1 MSADT
6 CVGGGPL
13 TGIKETLETISVS
26 EDYIDMPLDIAT
38 RGLESAELPQHR
50 ELCQKVIEKTAR
62 SRNSLPQRAAKSFI
76 RTISG
81 ASCS

>member
-1 MSADT
+1 MG
-6 CVGGGPL
+6 VGDQTRPNL

-50 ELCQKVIEKTAR
+50 ELCQKGIEK
-62 SRNSLPQRAAKSFI
+62 LRAA
-76 RTISG
+76 G
-81 ASCS
+81 AVSRYAQ